1 MVGLRAGTYPLR
13 RRCARE
19 QAAAPEPAVATDLTM
34 IRFWVTAC
42 SLVAMLALCVA
53 AVAEERDIVITR
65 ENQRTN
71 FTDAEIVDGFFKI
84 VLGAEYHVAGRVDG
98 VRKYDKPV
106 RVYIDSRTKPD
117 RRKQV
122 AAVIADIRAKVK
134 HLDIAVVEDRASAN
148 FFVTLVRDRD
158 LNRTL
163 VSFYG
168 RERAK
173 EIQRSLEPQCLSGFR
188 KDETLRIQRSDVIL
202 VVDAGEL
209 IFYDCAYEE
218 ILQGLGP
225 INDDDGIPWTMFN
238 DDVQMG
244 FFGVYDQYILNLLY
258 HPRVKPG
265 MKDREIRE
273 MLPTVLPE
281 VRRWVAEVNGLK
293 PQ

>member
-1 MVGLRAGTYPLR
+1 MTLVRALILAVLLLPALG
-13 RRCARE
+13 
-19 QAAAPEPAVATDLTM
+19 AASAEDVIIKPET
-34 IRFWVTAC
+34 
-42 SLVAMLALCVA
+42 
-53 AVAEERDIVITR
+53 
-65 ENQRTN
+65 QRTS

-98 VRKYDKPV
+98 VRKYDQPV
-106 RVYIDSRTKPD
+106 RVYLDSRAKPD

-122 AAVIADIRAKVK
+122 TAVVADIRSKVK
-134 HLDIAVVEDRASAN
+134 NLDIAVVEDRASAN
-148 FFVTLVRDRD
+148 FFVTMVRDRD

-163 VSFYG
+163 VTFYG

-202 VVDAGEL
+202 VVDAGDF

-225 INDDDGIPWTMFN
+225 INDDDSIPWTMFN

-244 FFGVYDQYILNLLY
+244 FFGIYDQYILNLLY

-273 MLPTVLPE
+273 MLPTILPE
-281 VRRWVAEVNGLK
+281 VRAWVAEANGLK
-293 PQ
+293 P